1 MNYIYTIGRGSKSY
15 MSAQSKGSNFVIGF
29 GTELEALHVYR
40 NTHTMPKVEILRGEP
55 VYTNVG
61 FGTNVRYP
69 KSTLFITKNNCSVDI
84 TSQDTDILYIKAFK
98 EYKFQGKILEPNTG
112 IVMAEHIITE
122 DERDIVYQCEISE
135 MLMCES

>member
-29 GTELEALHVYR
+29 GTEREALHVYR
-40 NTHTMPKVEILRGEP
+40 NTHNMSKVEILKGDP
-55 VYTNVG
+55 IYTNVG

-69 KSTLFITKNNCSVDI
+69 KSTLFITKTNYSEEVVD
-84 TSQDTDILYIKAFK
+84 SDTIYIKAFK

-122 DERDIVYQCEISE
+122 DERDIVYQCDISE
-135 MLMCES
+135 MLT